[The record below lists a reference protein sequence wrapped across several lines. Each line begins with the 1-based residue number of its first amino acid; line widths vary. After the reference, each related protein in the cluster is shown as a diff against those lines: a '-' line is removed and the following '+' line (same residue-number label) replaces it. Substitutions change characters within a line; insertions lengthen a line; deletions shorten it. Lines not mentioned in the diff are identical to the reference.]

1 MSHGVLASRSS
12 EQYFKPYPV
21 CRWAHPAIDA
31 ALELRRT
38 GPVEVV
44 AVEVV
49 TFHEAVQRTW
59 RRPVT
64 TEQAQYS
71 LPFPFPF
78 RRGGAAARRLDGGRQ
93 YARRRHRR
101 GGPAAGRSMTVSE
114 SAVYSAAFPDVRSA
128 RVTLTLADGVDTE
141 RGDNR
146 QRGRSRNP

>member
-1 MSHGVLASRSS
+1 MRIL

-49 TFHEAVQRTW
+49 TFHEAAQRTW

-71 LPFPFPF
+71 LPFPVAVALL
-78 RRGGAAARRLDGGRQ
+78 RGGLTAADNTRDAVTDEAVLRLGGR
-93 YARRRHRR
+93 
-101 GGPAAGRSMTVSE
+101 
-114 SAVYSAAFPDVRSA
+114 
-128 RVTLTLADGVDTE
+128 
-141 RGDNR
+141 
-146 QRGRSRNP
+146 

>member
-1 MSHGVLASRSS
+1 MSCHAGFMAPRASSS
-12 EQYFKPYPV
+12 LGRQDKVRRLRILEQYFKPYPV

-49 TFHEAVQRTW
+49 TFHEAAQQTW

-71 LPFPFPF
+71 LPFPVAVALL
-78 RRGGAAARRLDGGRQ
+78 RGGLTAADNTRDAVTDEAVLRLGGR
-93 YARRRHRR
+93 
-101 GGPAAGRSMTVSE
+101 
-114 SAVYSAAFPDVRSA
+114 
-128 RVTLTLADGVDTE
+128 
-141 RGDNR
+141 
-146 QRGRSRNP
+146 

>member
-1 MSHGVLASRSS
+1 VIGAHASCVRTPIL

-49 TFHEAVQRTW
+49 TFHEAAQRTW
-59 RRPVT
+59 RRPVP

-71 LPFPFPF
+71 LPFPVAVALL
-78 RRGGAAARRLDGGRQ
+78 GGGLTAADNSRDAVTDEAVLRL
-93 YARRRHRR
+93 
-101 GGPAAGRSMTVSE
+101 AGR
-114 SAVYSAAFPDVRSA
+114 
-128 RVTLTLADGVDTE
+128 
-141 RGDNR
+141 
-146 QRGRSRNP
+146 

>member
-1 MSHGVLASRSS
+1 MTASLPVGGSLSDTPSILERSS
-12 EQYFKPYPV
+12 SGPDRRVGRQSGPRTSYRGRILEQYFKPYPV

-59 RRPVT
+59 RRPVP

-71 LPFPFPF
+71 LPFPVAVALL
-78 RRGGAAARRLDGGRQ
+78 RGGLTAADNSRDAVTDEAVLRLGGR
-93 YARRRHRR
+93 
-101 GGPAAGRSMTVSE
+101 
-114 SAVYSAAFPDVRSA
+114 
-128 RVTLTLADGVDTE
+128 
-141 RGDNR
+141 
-146 QRGRSRNP
+146 